1 MTILLINF
9 FLLDW
14 ISFYQQK
21 WVIGSLNKNM
31 SKIDNEI
38 WINAPNSTNAA
49 EAAHALSNRRG
60 KNLKLVTTIFQDMTK
75 ALLLVTF
82 SLNKHKDDC
91 NENTEDNKENI
102 HNNLNFKELEYR
114 EKDLALR
121 EWEAKFKAEV
131 GEAIGKGQRK
141 EGATS
146 AKGLL
151 NGFLEYCAGRLLPN
165 QWCLTL
171 QGSKEYLI
179 MVYAFV

>member
-1 MTILLINF
+1 MIHLLLTAKSENEIDLF
-9 FLLDW
+9 FDKIQTAEENTSDW

-49 EAAHALSNRRG
+49 EAAHALSNRGG
-60 KNLKLVTTIFQDMTK
+60 KNLKLVTTIFQGRKLDKVRFTTIHVHKKFNVPNQGHDKSLIACNIHKKTTK
-75 ALLLVTF
+75 VITIH
-82 SLNKHKDDC
+82 SDSDSEDDC

-121 EWEAKFKAEV
+121 EWEAKV
-131 GEAIGKGQRK
+131 
-141 EGATS
+141 
-146 AKGLL
+146 
-151 NGFLEYCAGRLLPN
+151 RLMEL
-165 QWCLTL
+165 
-171 QGSKEYLI
+171 
-179 MVYAFV
+179 

>member
-1 MTILLINF
+1 MIHLLLTAKSENEID
-9 FLLDW
+9 LLFDKIQTAEENTSDW

-49 EAAHALSNRRG
+49 EAAHALSNRGG
-60 KNLKLVTTIFQDMTK
+60 KNLKLVTTIFQGRKLD
-75 ALLLVTF
+75 
-82 SLNKHKDDC
+82 KHKANAHKKTTKVITIHSDSDSDSEDDC

-121 EWEAKFKAEV
+121 EWEAKV
-131 GEAIGKGQRK
+131 
-141 EGATS
+141 
-146 AKGLL
+146 
-151 NGFLEYCAGRLLPN
+151 RLMEL
-165 QWCLTL
+165 
-171 QGSKEYLI
+171 
-179 MVYAFV
+179 